1 MFISGMKRFNPYVGD
16 GRDEQAESGQKLYS
30 YCKSS
35 NVFLLSCNWLF
46 WPLKTME
53 QFVKVGFNLTFL
65 NIVLKTFA
73 TDLFF
78 SKLVGF

>member
-1 MFISGMKRFNPYVGD
+1 MFISGMKRFNPIVGD
-16 GRDEQAESGQKLYS
+16 GRYEQVESGQKLSS
-30 YCKSS
+30 YCKS

-53 QFVKVGFNLTFL
+53 QFVKVGFDLIFL
-65 NIVLKTFA
+65 NIVLKTFG